1 MFLLYNKI
9 THTKNGR
16 TKQKGDHVMMKTREK
31 TYTIQLT
38 ERELGQVVLAMFA
51 FDPTN
56 KELQQWREW
65 FEEEYEEVVVPMDRQ
80 EFYRLYDRLLNR
92 YLGKEAD

>member
-1 MFLLYNKI
+1 
-9 THTKNGR
+9 
-16 TKQKGDHVMMKTREK
+16 MMKTREK

-92 YLGKEAD
+92 YLDKEAD

>member
-1 MFLLYNKI
+1 
-9 THTKNGR
+9 
-16 TKQKGDHVMMKTREK
+16 MMKTREK

-38 ERELGQVVLAMFA
+38 ERELGQIVLAMFA